1 MFETQFYIRLILNII
16 IGIMFAYA
24 LYKMAKHNNQET
36 SEKSHTIM
44 HIFGWIFVG
53 LSLLSLVICIYTLTI
68 VDFPS
73 QLIGPFISS
82 NEIIRPS
89 SAIFYWGYPTN
100 IQSSALNTAMSTFDS
115 LGFGAYFLYF
125 KSSNSKWWKKILKFI
140 VVLLLYAFMASATNF
155 HYFDIF
161 EFIVPILFIILW
173 LIIVNRKDKPIKTDE
188 NDINETSSNTFENN
202 SDISNM
208 DTLTDSNGDDDT
220 FANSLK
226 EENNVTEEDCSN
238 ETNSVLD
245 IDTNLEDKTDIAQF
259 CRHCGKKVEPDSK
272 FCKYCGGRLD
282 YDEKKLTFY
291 IFISKIVNFIKSIF
305 STCFKFIKL
314 RCPNMK
320 KLKKVF
326 LVIIITILCLLTI
339 IGLGNGIYYY
349 FDEVVPNNKA
359 QDILLT
365 ETEAINSLQGDSLFA
380 KCNDIIWNDI
390 PGLDKNSRYKLDVY
404 RELSEVAWQKVEEF
418 AYDGNSKAQ
427 FMLGLKYYGYN
438 FYTGICWWLLE
449 SGRHTVGHFLVGYPN
464 PTTKDFTKAA
474 YWFLK
479 AAEQNHSAAQNN
491 IGQCYRYGTGV
502 EINMVKAI
510 YWTIRSATN
519 ENDYGQL
526 NYGDLIRDACYNT
539 EDKKDSGIYID
550 TRVYCHSSNLK
561 TKQET
566 DSINVFVILHPSIDR
581 AKEYWEKSA
590 AQGNIQA
597 KERLEKI
604 YE

>member
-36 SEKSHTIM
+36 VKKSHTIM

-226 EENNVTEEDCSN
+226 EDNNVTEEDCSN

-259 CRHCGKKVEPDSK
+259 CRHCGKKIEPDSK
-272 FCKYCGGRLD
+272 FCKYCGGRLE

-305 STCFKFIKL
+305 SACLKFIKL

-320 KLKKVF
+320 KLKKVLKVFIIPF
-326 LVIIITILCLLTI
+326 LSIFAI
-339 IGLGNGIYYY
+339 IGVVFGIFYSIFYY
-349 FDEVVPNNKA
+349 FDEVVPENKA
-359 QDILLT
+359 EDILLV
-365 ETEAINSLQGDSLFA
+365 ETENLNSLQGDSLFA
-380 KCNDIIWNDI
+380 KCNDIICYDI
-390 PGLDKNSRYKLDVY
+390 PGLDKDSRYRWGVY
-404 RELSEVAWQKVEEF
+404 RELSEVAWQKMDEL

-427 FMLGLKYYGYN
+427 FMLGLIYYGY
-438 FYTGICWWLLE
+438 
-449 SGRHTVGHFLVGYPN
+449 
-464 PTTKDFTKAA
+464 DFDSHKFNWEQYSDGSFRNDNIDFDKAA

-479 AAEQNHSAAQNN
+479 AAEQNNRAAQCY
-491 IGQCYRYGTGV
+491 IGRCYRDGTGV
-502 EINMVKAI
+502 EKNMEKAI
-510 YWTIRSATN
+510 YWLKQSATN
-519 ENDYGQL
+519 GNEYGQL
-526 NYGDLIRDACYNT
+526 NYGDCFRDGCIKYIGEGYWTMEKNSYYSYQT
-539 EDKKDSGIYID
+539 WNSENRGSKQFKIVIEQNIDS
-550 TRVYCHSSNLK
+550 
-561 TKQET
+561 
-566 DSINVFVILHPSIDR
+566 
-581 AKEYWEKSA
+581 AKYYWEKSA

>member
-16 IGIMFAYA
+16 IGNMFAYA

-36 SEKSHTIM
+36 VKKSHTIM

-100 IQSSALNTAMSTFDS
+100 IQSSALNMAMSTFDS

-173 LIIVNRKDKPIKTDE
+173 LIIVNRKDKPIKTNE

-226 EENNVTEEDCSN
+226 EDNNVTEEDCSN

-259 CRHCGKKVEPDSK
+259 CRHCGKKIEPDSK

-282 YDEKKLTFY
+282 YNEKKLTFY

-305 STCFKFIKL
+305 SACFKFIKL
-314 RCPNMK
+314 KSPNMK
-320 KLKKVF
+320 KLKKVLKVF
-326 LVIIITILCLLTI
+326 IITLISILAI
-339 IGLGNGIYYY
+339 IGVVFGICYSLIYY

-359 QDILLT
+359 EEILLS
-365 ETEAINSLQGDSLFA
+365 ETASLNRLQGDSLFT
-380 KCNDIIWNDI
+380 KCNDIIWNDNI
-390 PGLDKNSRYKLDVY
+390 PHLDDDSKYREDVY
-404 RELSEVAWQKVEEF
+404 RELSELAWQKVEKF
-418 AYDGNSKAQ
+418 AYDGKSKAQ
-427 FMLGLKYYGYN
+427 YMLGLMYYGYD
-438 FYTGICWWLLE
+438 FYSYKFNWEQNGY
-449 SGRHTVGHFLVGYPN
+449 GHFIN
-464 PTTKDFTKAA
+464 KNINFDKAA

-479 AAEQNHSAAQNN
+479 AAEQNNRAAQYY
-491 IGQCYRYGTGV
+491 IGRCYRYGTGV
-502 EINMVKAI
+502 EKNMEKAI
-510 YWTIRSATN
+510 YWFKLSATN
-519 ENDYGQL
+519 GDDYGQL
-526 NYGDLIRDACYNT
+526 NYGDCFRDGCIKYIGEGYWTMEKNSYYSYQT
-539 EDKKDSGIYID
+539 WNSEKYRSQEFKIIIEQNIDS
-550 TRVYCHSSNLK
+550 
-561 TKQET
+561 
-566 DSINVFVILHPSIDR
+566 
-581 AKEYWEKSA
+581 AKYYWEKSA
-590 AQGNIQA
+590 AQGNMQA
-597 KERLEKI
+597 IERLEKI
-604 YE
+604 YEKISIE